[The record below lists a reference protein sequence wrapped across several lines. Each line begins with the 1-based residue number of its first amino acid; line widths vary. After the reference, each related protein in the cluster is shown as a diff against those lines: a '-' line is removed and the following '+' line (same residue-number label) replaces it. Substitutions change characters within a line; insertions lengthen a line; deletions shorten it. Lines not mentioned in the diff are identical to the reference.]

1 MNDITSKL
9 SEDIHYQIIPQ
20 EGTDDNWDVRLIE
33 DYPETVIR
41 FGNIK
46 LEGDGPDD
54 EEGYIS
60 FNFEIVFTPD
70 SQLTIEDLTFQQYCG
85 RILNS
90 IIEMS
95 LLEGSVVA
103 RDDETGE
110 FLATEDM
117 IEELQDEYQFGT
129 DSSEESTD

>member
-129 DSSEESTD
+129 DGSEESTD

>member
-1 MNDITSKL
+1 MNDIASKL

-129 DSSEESTD
+129 DGFEESTD

>member
-1 MNDITSKL
+1 MNDIASKL

-95 LLEGSVVA
+95 LFEGSVVA

-129 DSSEESTD
+129 DGFEESTD

>member
-1 MNDITSKL
+1 MNDITTKL

-20 EGTDDNWDVRLIE
+20 EGSDDNWDVRLIE

-41 FGNIK
+41 FGNVR

-70 SQLTIEDLTFQQYCG
+70 SQLTTEDLTFQEYCG

-90 IIEMS
+90 IIEVS
-95 LLEGSVVA
+95 LMEGGVVA

-110 FLATEDM
+110 FLATEEM

-129 DSSEESTD
+129 DGSQESTD

>member
-1 MNDITSKL
+1 MNDIASKL

-129 DSSEESTD
+129 DGSEESTD